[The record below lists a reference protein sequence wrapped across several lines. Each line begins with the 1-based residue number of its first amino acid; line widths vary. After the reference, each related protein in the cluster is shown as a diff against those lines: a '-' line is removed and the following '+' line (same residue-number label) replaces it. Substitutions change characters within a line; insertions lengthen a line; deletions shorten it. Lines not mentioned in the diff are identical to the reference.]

1 MNKKESGFLN
11 KYFSESI
18 LKSIFMI
25 RFGKK
30 YFRIIKTKNLKIIVL
45 TEFHINFLENL
56 KFDQDKI
63 YKSLNLLIYIAE
75 I

>member
-1 MNKKESGFLN
+1 
-11 KYFSESI
+11 
-18 LKSIFMI
+18 MI

-63 YKSLNLLIYIAE
+63 YKS
-75 I
+75 